1 MTQPTSP
8 APAKP
13 HIHPEGAARRSF
25 SPVAA
30 APLSSSKAASMHAA
44 AAMPSRCWSR
54 LQSPHSSRANTQLTP
69 RLLSVL
75 FLFGMPLLWLLPFHG
90 GKIAAFLDLHRFY
103 LFGCAGGA
111 KLPTSCTL
119 SPSPRRIR
127 PAQSTTGE
135 QHNSDV
141 DGFRFSD
148 AGSFS

>member
-1 MTQPTSP
+1 LSPLAQPRQSLTSIRRAQP
-8 APAKP
+8 VAPS
-13 HIHPEGAARRSF
+13 RRSPPPP
-25 SPVAA
+25 SHRPRLPPCTPPPPCPPAA
-30 APLSSSKAASMHAA
+30 GPDSKA
-44 AAMPSRCWSR
+44 
-54 LQSPHSSRANTQLTP
+54 LTP
-69 RLLSVL
+69 PERTPNSPLDCCLSCFCL
-75 FLFGMPLLWLLPFHG
+75 ECRFFGCFHSMAEKSQPFWICIG
-90 GKIAAFLDLHRFY
+90 Y
-103 LFGCAGGA
+103 LFACAGGA